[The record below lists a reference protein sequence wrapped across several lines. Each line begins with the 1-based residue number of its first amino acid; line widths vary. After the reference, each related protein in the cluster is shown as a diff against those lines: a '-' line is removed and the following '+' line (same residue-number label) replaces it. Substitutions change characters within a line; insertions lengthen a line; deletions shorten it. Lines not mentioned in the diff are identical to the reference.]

1 MADFCPPFTPSP
13 RRVSLLGLGL
23 PSPSSAENSPPA
35 ALRPT
40 PSPRLR
46 REQRKALFP
55 LADESD
61 DGCSPH
67 PSIYE
72 ASPVASDDE
81 CQGDKEPLSVCF
93 ETTKPQTADLL
104 SPNPDGTNSPPS
116 GRDISRF
123 PGLSLLETIAEQKS
137 ASTEPE
143 ERNQGS
149 YIQLPT
155 EDDGSEDDGSED
167 EEFEQYY
174 YEYASPTQPLHP
186 ALSTSAPQHTGQ
198 RALIYPL
205 FIQSG
210 GSKILTLAN
219 RIAIPITFPKS
230 SHRYISSC
238 EQFFFYPWFTTV
250 PSPIPPPTEFP
261 PPGVHESFLWDSL
274 LASIPSRSCT
284 YHLPR

>member
-1 MADFCPPFTPSP
+1 MADFFPPFTSSP

-35 ALRPT
+35 ALRST

-46 REQRKALFP
+46 REQRKALHP

-81 CQGDKEPLSVCF
+81 CQGDKDPLSVCF
-93 ETTKPQTADLL
+93 ETTKPQAADLL

-143 ERNQGS
+143 ERDQGS

-155 EDDGSEDDGSED
+155 EDGESGD

-198 RALIYPL
+198 RTLIYPL
-205 FIQSG
+205 SIQSG
-210 GSKILTLAN
+210 RSKILTLAN
-219 RIAIPITFPKS
+219 RIAIPIAFPKS
-230 SHRYISSC
+230 SHRYIGSC
-238 EQFFFYPWFTTV
+238 EQFFFYPRFATV
-250 PSPIPPPTEFP
+250 PSPLPPPTEFP
-261 PPGVHESFLWDSL
+261 PRGVHESFLWDPL
-274 LASIPSRSCT
+274 VAPIPSRSCT

>member
-1 MADFCPPFTPSP
+1 MADFFPPFTPSP

-35 ALRPT
+35 ALRST
-40 PSPRLR
+40 PSPRFR
-46 REQRKALFP
+46 REQRKALHP

-93 ETTKPQTADLL
+93 ETTKPLAADL
-104 SPNPDGTNSPPS
+104 SPNPDGINSPPS

-123 PGLSLLETIAEQKS
+123 SGLSLLETIAEQKS
-137 ASTEPE
+137 TSTEPE
-143 ERNQGS
+143 ERDQGS
-149 YIQLPT
+149 YTQLPT
-155 EDDGSEDDGSED
+155 EDDESED

-198 RALIYPL
+198 RTLIYPL
-205 FIQSG
+205 SIQSG
-210 GSKILTLAN
+210 GSMILTLAN
-219 RIAIPITFPKS
+219 RIAIPITFPKPS
-230 SHRYISSC
+230 YISPC
-238 EQFFFYPWFTTV
+238 EQLFFYPRFTTV
-250 PSPIPPPTEFP
+250 PSPLPPPTEFP
-261 PPGVHESFLWDSL
+261 PCGIYESFLWDPL
-274 LASIPSRSCT
+274 LASVPSRSCA
-284 YHLPR
+284 YHLP